1 MKESAHFRVDPRLT
15 SLLSENYRSSEHAIK
30 ELVDNAWDAEAEEVH
45 ITLPAILSE
54 QPVIVSDTG
63 AGMKPNEVQSEY
75 LNIASARFSRKG
87 DRTPTKKRLVKG
99 RKGIGKFAGLILAD
113 TMEIQTKAQGKC
125 TTVRIAKADL
135 LAAHEDLER
144 VPLPFASE
152 DCEAS
157 EHGTS
162 ITLSKLNTHL
172 SFPQPE
178 KLKAL
183 LVIEYGRE
191 TDFAIFV
198 NGDKLVHE
206 DIPGKQFVK
215 EFTLPTV
222 GSVKLSF
229 TVAESPLTGKGGGV
243 VLRVGGK
250 VIGKPHCF
258 GLEEDEL
265 VPAKLRR
272 RVVGEI
278 IADGLAP
285 DVTADFGAIIE
296 NSKAYVELAT
306 VIRDELKAAIS
317 SVCQNDMNLAKA
329 RWQQEINRRLATFPE
344 YRRQFAETHLN
355 RVMQRFF
362 GQGETEERIGVLVS
376 LVLDAFEK
384 DEYWTVCRKIDESSG
399 ADVAHFAEVLGEFGI
414 CDLAFMGQQAM
425 RRLEFLDSLDK
436 LVSDPQTLE
445 QQVHQALERN
455 LWVFGS
461 RFGLMSS
468 NQTLQRIIREF
479 TDKHYAGDDAKDRPD
494 LLLAANILEHRLL
507 VEFKR
512 PSVTVGRGAEAQAKE
527 YRDVLTGQLGTVM
540 NVFVIG
546 GKVDP
551 KMRAEYAT
559 NDIRF
564 LSYDILISDARQEL
578 NWLLG
583 QLRQKP

>member
-30 ELVDNAWDAEAEEVH
+30 ELVDNAWDAEAEEVR
-45 ITLPAILSE
+45 ITLPAIMSKL
-54 QPVIVSDTG
+54 PVIVSDNGT
-63 AGMKPNEVQSEY
+63 GMKPNEVEVEY
-75 LNIASARFSRKG
+75 LNIANARFSRKG
-87 DRTPTKKRLVKG
+87 DRTPTKRRLVKG

-113 TMEIQTKAQGKC
+113 TMEIETRAQGQS
-125 TTVRIAKADL
+125 TTVRIAKEHL
-135 LAAHEDLER
+135 LAAQDDLER
-144 VPLPFASE
+144 VPLPFTTKPCDPSK
-152 DCEAS
+152 
-157 EHGTS
+157 HGTL
-162 ITLSKLNTHL
+162 ITLSELNTNL
-172 SFPQPE
+172 SFPQPD

-183 LVIEYGRE
+183 LVLEYGRE
-191 TDFAIFV
+191 GDFVIYV
-198 NGDKLVHE
+198 NDEQVVHE

-215 EFTLPTV
+215 EVVLPGAGTV
-222 GSVKLSF
+222 KMSF
-229 TVAESPLTGKGGGV
+229 TVSETPLAGKGSGV

-278 IADGLAP
+278 IADGLSP

-296 NSKAYVELAT
+296 NSKAYAELAA
-306 VIRDELKAAIS
+306 VVRDELKEALGS
-317 SVCQNDMNLAKA
+317 TCRNEMNLAKA
-329 RWQQEINRRLATFPE
+329 RWQQEINRRLAGFPE
-344 YRRQFAETHLN
+344 YRRQFAETHLE

-376 LVLDAFEK
+376 LVLDAFER
-384 DEYWTVCRKIDESSG
+384 DEYWTVCRKIDEASTT
-399 ADVAHFAEVLGEFGI
+399 DVVHFAQALDEFGL
-414 CDLAFMGQQAM
+414 CDLAFMGQQAA

-436 LVSDPQTLE
+436 LVSEPNTLE
-445 QQVHQALERN
+445 KQMHQALERN

-461 RFGLMSS
+461 EYGLMSS

-479 TDKHYAGDDAKDRPD
+479 TEKHYAGNDAKDRPD
-494 LLLAANILEHRLL
+494 LLLAGNVMEKRLL

-512 PSVTVGRGAEAQAKE
+512 PSVAVGRDAEAQAKK
-527 YRDVLTGQLGTVM
+527 YRDILTGELGAVM
-540 NVFVIG
+540 KIVIIG
-546 GKVDP
+546 GQVDS
-551 KMRAEYAT
+551 KMRAEYEAS
-559 NDIRF
+559 DLRF
-564 LSYDILISDARQEL
+564 LSYNILIDNARQEL